1 MQPGAGGKKMNRLK
15 PRWTRSRPTSAG
27 DAEILGLLKEAFVCV
42 SIPVAAF
49 AIAYMTLQ
57 AAIRIFQG

>member
-1 MQPGAGGKKMNRLK
+1 MNRLK

-49 AIAYMTLQ
+49 ALAYMTLQ
-57 AAIRIFQG
+57 AAIRIFLG